1 MRRELKKIMM
11 MVGVAGCLVLSGCGS
26 ASDVEGTAAKSGTAD
41 YGFQTYNG
49 YDETQSENSMETDEV
64 DDTDAAEGIAEENV
78 TDTSDT
84 GNQTSQAQKII
95 KTYNFSYDTEK
106 FDDAYQ
112 FLRKQVEIYGG
123 YISDSDMNGTDLRN
137 LRLTARIPV
146 EQCDQFVSQL
156 GNLGTATSQSESA
169 EDITL
174 QYNDTESRIASLKT
188 EQQRLTELLKDADS
202 LDTIVALEER
212 LTEVRYQLENYQSQ
226 KNLYDDLITYS
237 TVNISLY
244 EVSYEVPVDD
254 STVFSRMKS
263 GIVTSLRDISHSFVN
278 FMVWFV
284 SAVPYLVIW
293 IFIIWIIYRIIRRI
307 VRKRKLKKQQKM
319 QGMMMGMQPQN
330 QPVKGMGM
338 KQQNQPVKGMGTQ
351 PQNQPVNGVDNQL
364 QSQAVKGTEGHS
376 DVINQNVSPEHCDL
390 EKEETK

>member
-26 ASDVEGTAAKSGTAD
+26 TSDVEGTAAKSGTAD

-64 DDTDAAEGIAEENV
+64 DDTDAAEGIAEENG

-293 IFIIWIIYRIIRRI
+293 IFVIWIIYRIIRRI

-319 QGMMMGMQPQN
+319 QAMMMGMQPQN

>member
-26 ASDVEGTAAKSGTAD
+26 SSAVENTAVKSGVSD
-41 YGFQTYNG
+41 YGFQTYND
-49 YDETQSENSMETDEV
+49 YDEAQSESSMETDEV
-64 DDTDAAEGIAEENV
+64 KDTGAAEGIAEENGS
-78 TDTSDT
+78 DASDT
-84 GNQTSQAQKII
+84 GKQTSQAQKII

-263 GIVTSLRDISHSFVN
+263 GIVTSLRDISHGFVN

-319 QGMMMGMQPQN
+319 QAMMMGMQPQN